1 ITVNMTIKKLPL
13 IALCLSLLAPPA
25 APAAAAALETTERT
39 ELISETSAPLTK
51 EEAQAFFPGAPGDDG
66 RFLVVPAVLIVMAGA
81 KVWNVIMDNRPTA
94 DLDSAYASAIPGFD
108 FNWADLKDWRK
119 ITKKYRYTID
129 KKLQGRAVD
138 ITYEVAFFHGSVA
151 TPGTEGLKGHYIAN
165 FTVKPLDINLKWGW
179 KVGLEV
185 SMSDPMNIGVAAEP
199 VAWLNADLKWRYA
212 KPLST
217 DPKIG
222 MNSLSIDGLG
232 ALSEI
237 SYKSPLNLPLPP
249 AGEPAPDLPAVKWH

>member
-1 ITVNMTIKKLPL
+1 MTKKLPL
-13 IALCLSLLAPPA
+13 IALCLSLLAPSA
-25 APAAAAALETTERT
+25 APAAAAGLDTAERT
-39 ELISETSAPLTK
+39 ELLSENSAPLTK
-51 EEAQAFFPGAPGDDG
+51 EEAQAFFPGVPDDDG
-66 RFLVVPAVLIVMAGA
+66 RFIIVPAVLIVMAGA

-108 FNWADLKDWRK
+108 FNWSNLKDWRK
-119 ITKKYRYTID
+119 VSKKYRYTID
-129 KKLQGRAVD
+129 KKFQGRAVD
-138 ITYEVAFFHGSVA
+138 ITYEVAYYHGAIA

-185 SMSDPMNIGVAAEP
+185 SMSDPMNVGTAAEP

-217 DPKIG
+217 DPKLG
-222 MNSLSIDGLG
+222 LNSLSVDGLG
-232 ALSEI
+232 MLSEI
-237 SYKSPLNLPLPP
+237 SYKGLLPLPP
-249 AGEPAPDLPAVKWH
+249 PPAGEMPAEPPALKWD

>member
-1 ITVNMTIKKLPL
+1 MKKFPL
-13 IALCLSLLAPPA
+13 LALCLSLLAPLA
-25 APAAAAALETTERT
+25 APLAAAGPETTERT
-39 ELISETSAPLTK
+39 ELISETSAPLSK
-51 EEAQAFFPGAPGDDG
+51 EEARAFFPAVPDDD
-66 RFLVVPAVLIVMAGA
+66 RVIVVPAILIVMAGA
-81 KVWNVIMDNRPTA
+81 KAWNVIMDNRPTA

-108 FNWADLKDWRK
+108 FNWTALKDWRK
-119 ITKKYRYTID
+119 VNKKYRYTID
-129 KKLQGRAVD
+129 NKLQGRAVD
-138 ITYEVAFFHGSVA
+138 ITYEVAYFYGSVP

-185 SMSDPMNIGVAAEP
+185 SMSDPMNVGTAAEP

-232 ALSEI
+232 TLSEI
-237 SYKSPLNLPLPP
+237 SYKGPLNLPPPP
-249 AGEPAPDLPAVKWH
+249 AGEERLQLPAVNWD

>member
-1 ITVNMTIKKLPL
+1 MTMKKFPL
-13 IALCLSLLAPPA
+13 IALCLSLLAPLA
-25 APAAAAALETTERT
+25 APLAAAGLETAENT
-39 ELISETSAPLTK
+39 ELLSETSAPLTQ
-51 EEAQAFFPGAPGDDG
+51 EEARAFFPALPDDD
-66 RFLVVPAVLIVMAGA
+66 RVIIIPAVLIVMAGA

-108 FNWADLKDWRK
+108 FNWSHLEDWRK
-119 ITKKYRYTID
+119 VTKKYRYTIHN
-129 KKLQGRAVD
+129 KLQGRAVD
-138 ITYEVAFFHGSVA
+138 ITYEVAYFHGSVP

-185 SMSDPMNIGVAAEP
+185 SMSDPMNVGTAAEP

-217 DPKIG
+217 EPKLG
-222 MNSLSIDGLG
+222 LNSLSVDGLG
-232 ALSEI
+232 TLSEI
-237 SYKSPLNLPLPP
+237 SYKGILPLPP
-249 AGEPAPDLPAVKWH
+249 APAGETQLQLQTVAWD

>member
-1 ITVNMTIKKLPL
+1 MNITKRLSL
-13 IALCLSLLAPPA
+13 IALCLSLLAPSA
-25 APAAAAALETTERT
+25 APAAAAGIDTAERT
-39 ELISETSAPLTK
+39 ELLSETSAPLTMK
-51 EEAQAFFPGAPGDDG
+51 EAQAFFPGVPDDDG

-81 KVWNVIMDNRPTA
+81 KAWKVIMDNRPTA
-94 DLDSAYASAIPGFD
+94 DLASAYASAIPGFD
-108 FNWADLKDWRK
+108 FNWSSLKDWRK
-119 ITKKYRYTID
+119 VSKKYRYTID

-138 ITYEVAFFHGSVA
+138 ITYEVAYYHGSIP

-185 SMSDPMNIGVAAEP
+185 SMSDPMNVGTAAEP

-217 DPKIG
+217 EPKLG
-222 MNSLSIDGLG
+222 LNSLSVDGLG
-232 ALSEI
+232 TLSEI
-237 SYKSPLNLPLPP
+237 SYKGLLSLPP
-249 AGEPAPDLPAVKWH
+249 PQAGEERLQLPAVAWD

>member
-1 ITVNMTIKKLPL
+1 MTIKIIPL
-13 IALCLSLLAPPA
+13 IALCLSLLASSA
-25 APAAAAALETTERT
+25 APAAAAGPGITERT
-39 ELISETSAPLTK
+39 ELISETSAPLTE
-51 EEAQAFFPGAPGDDG
+51 EEARAFFPAMPDDG

-108 FNWADLKDWRK
+108 FNWSNLKDWRK
-119 ITKKYRYTID
+119 VTKKYRYTID

-138 ITYEVAFFHGSVA
+138 ITYEVAYFYGSVP
-151 TPGTEGLKGHYIAN
+151 TPGAEGLKGHYIAN
-165 FTVKPLDINLKWGW
+165 FTVKPLEINLKWGW

-185 SMSDPMNIGVAAEP
+185 SMSDPMNVGTAAEP

-232 ALSEI
+232 TLSEI
-237 SYKSPLNLPLPP
+237 SYKSLLNLPQPK
-249 AGEPAPDLPAVKWH
+249 AGEAQLQLPAVNWD

>member
-1 ITVNMTIKKLPL
+1 MKKFPL
-13 IALCLSLLAPPA
+13 IALCLSLLAPLA
-25 APAAAAALETTERT
+25 APLAAAGLETAENT
-39 ELISETSAPLTK
+39 ELLSETSAPLTK
-51 EEAQAFFPGAPGDDG
+51 EEAQAFFPGVPYGDD
-66 RFLVVPAVLIVMAGA
+66 RLVVPAILIIMAGA

-119 ITKKYRYTID
+119 VTKKYRYTID

-138 ITYEVAFFHGSVA
+138 ITYEVAYFHGSVP

-185 SMSDPMNIGVAAEP
+185 SMSDPMNVGTAAEP

-217 DPKIG
+217 EPKLG
-222 MNSLSIDGLG
+222 LNSLSVDGLG
-232 ALSEI
+232 TLSEI
-237 SYKSPLNLPLPP
+237 SYKGFLPLPP
-249 AGEPAPDLPAVKWH
+249 AQAGEAQLQLPAVNWD